1 MRDAFIL
8 VLRRKIDQ
16 SIMIGDHI
24 RVVVVDIRGDQ
35 VKLGIDAPRDV
46 MVHRQEIYQE
56 IQAENQRAALKKQV
70 DLGSLEKVIRHS
82 KS

>member
-1 MRDAFIL
+1 ML
-8 VLRRKIDQ
+8 VLTRKIDQ